1 MYDVVQGVLEL
12 VFTLTAPLVLAYF
25 LLINTSY
32 LALVLI
38 SAVEFRGHMD
48 RKDTRRDQIAGELA
62 PGVSVIVPAY
72 NEEALIVSSVQAL
85 LTLRY
90 PQHEVVVVDDGST
103 DGTLAA
109 LVDAFDLV
117 VVPSH
122 HPGEIPVRASVHEVL
137 VPRNGR
143 TRLIVVTKANSGRSE
158 AINVGVNTAREP
170 LVALIDADSI
180 LEPDALVRVTQSFID
195 DPSRVVAAGGT
206 VRAIN
211 GSTVSNGR
219 IVRLRMPRSWLA
231 RAQVVEYLR
240 SFLIGRTGWA
250 SMGTLLL
257 ISGAFG
263 VYRRDVVIEAGG
275 LDPDSIGEDFEL
287 CLRVHKMMRDRGR
300 DYRVVFVPE
309 PVCWTE
315 VPSTRAVLRRQ
326 RSRWHRGLWE
336 TLWAYRGMLF
346 RRRYGRIGW
355 VGLPYYWLFEL
366 MAPLVEAG
374 GLVLVPLGM
383 AFGVVNVQYAL
394 TPAARVVRLRDLR
407 DPGGDVRRGV
417 GLPPLRPV
425 ARPGHRGRGRRLREP
440 GLPPDDRGL
449 AARGLVGEPARP
461 ATGLGRHDAP
471 GVRGGGRMSA
481 GDGSQVERPD
491 DEVDR
496 LRSEVERLRAQ
507 AEDRDQRLARVG
519 HELRAPLASIAGYV
533 EVLLD
538 GALGDLAPEQVR
550 ALEVVGR
557 NAERLRALVA
567 ELGSARPSRE
577 PARTPGPV
585 LLDVAGVVRVA
596 VDLLRPTARLGGV
609 LLDERPPSRRAA
621 RAR

>member
-1 MYDVVQGVLEL
+1 MVHDVLEL
-12 VFTLTAPLVLAYF
+12 VFALTAPLILTYF
-25 LLINTSY
+25 VLINTSY

-48 RKDTRRDQIAGELA
+48 RKDTRRDQIPGELA

-72 NEEALIVSSVQAL
+72 NEEALIVSSVRAL
-85 LTLRY
+85 LALRY

-103 DGTLAA
+103 DGTLAT

-117 VVPSH
+117 DVPSH
-122 HPGEIPVRASVHEVL
+122 HPGEIPVRATVHGVL

-143 TRLIVVTKANSGRSE
+143 TRLVVVSKDNSGRSE
-158 AINVGVNTAREP
+158 TINVGVNTAREP

-195 DPSRVVAAGGT
+195 DPARVVAAGGT

-219 IVRLRMPRSWLA
+219 IVRLQMPRSWLA

-300 DYRVVFVPE
+300 EYRVVFVPE

-336 TLWAYRGMLF
+336 TLWAYRSMLF

-366 MAPLVEAG
+366 LAPLIEAG
-374 GLVLVPLGM
+374 GLILVPLGV
-383 AFGVVNVQYAL
+383 AFGVVNVQYAVVL
-394 TPAARVVRLRDLR
+394 LFVSYGYAIFVTLAAMCAEEWAFHRYDRWRDLGIAVAAAVFENFGYR
-407 DPGGDVRRGV
+407 QMTVLWRLEGWWASLRGKKQV
-417 GLPPLRPV
+417 WGVMTR
-425 ARPGHRGRGRRLREP
+425 AGFEEE
-440 GLPPDDRGL
+440 
-449 AARGLVGEPARP
+449 AA
-461 ATGLGRHDAP
+461 
-471 GVRGGGRMSA
+471 
-481 GDGSQVERPD
+481 
-491 DEVDR
+491 
-496 LRSEVERLRAQ
+496 
-507 AEDRDQRLARVG
+507 
-519 HELRAPLASIAGYV
+519 
-533 EVLLD
+533 
-538 GALGDLAPEQVR
+538 
-550 ALEVVGR
+550 
-557 NAERLRALVA
+557 
-567 ELGSARPSRE
+567 
-577 PARTPGPV
+577 
-585 LLDVAGVVRVA
+585 
-596 VDLLRPTARLGGV
+596 
-609 LLDERPPSRRAA
+609 
-621 RAR
+621 

>member
-1 MYDVVQGVLEL
+1 VVHDVLEL
-12 VFTLTAPLVLAYF
+12 VFALTAPLILTYF
-25 LLINTSY
+25 VLINTSY

-48 RKDTRRDQIAGELA
+48 RKDTRRDQIPGELA

-72 NEEALIVSSVQAL
+72 NEEALIVSSVRAL
-85 LTLRY
+85 LALRY

-103 DGTLAA
+103 DGTLAT

-117 VVPSH
+117 AVPSH
-122 HPGEIPVRASVHEVL
+122 HPGEIPVRATVHGVL

-143 TRLIVVTKANSGRSE
+143 TRLVVVSKDNSGRSE
-158 AINVGVNTAREP
+158 TINVGVNTAREP

-195 DPSRVVAAGGT
+195 DPARVVAAGGT

-219 IVRLRMPRSWLA
+219 IVRLQMPRSWLA

-250 SMGTLLL
+250 SMDTLLL

-287 CLRVHKMMRDRGR
+287 CLRVHKLMRDHGR
-300 DYRVVFVPE
+300 EYRVVFVPE

-336 TLWAYRGMLF
+336 TLWAYRSMLF

-366 MAPLVEAG
+366 LAPLIEAG
-374 GLVLVPLGM
+374 GLILVPLGV
-383 AFGVVNVQYAL
+383 AFGVVNVQYA
-394 TPAARVVRLRDLR
+394 VVLLFVSY
-407 DPGGDVRRGV
+407 GYAIFVT
-417 GLPPLRPV
+417 
-425 ARPGHRGRGRRLREP
+425 
-440 GLPPDDRGL
+440 L
-449 AARGLVGEPARP
+449 AA
-461 ATGLGRHDAP
+461 T
-471 GVRGGGRMSA
+471 
-481 GDGSQVERPD
+481 
-491 DEVDR
+491 
-496 LRSEVERLRAQ
+496 
-507 AEDRDQRLARVG
+507 
-519 HELRAPLASIAGYV
+519 
-533 EVLLD
+533 
-538 GALGDLAPEQVR
+538 
-550 ALEVVGR
+550 
-557 NAERLRALVA
+557 
-567 ELGSARPSRE
+567 
-577 PARTPGPV
+577 
-585 LLDVAGVVRVA
+585 
-596 VDLLRPTARLGGV
+596 
-609 LLDERPPSRRAA
+609 
-621 RAR
+621 

>member
-1 MYDVVQGVLEL
+1 M
-12 VFTLTAPLVLAYF
+12 
-25 LLINTSY
+25 
-32 LALVLI
+32 
-38 SAVEFRGHMD
+38 
-48 RKDTRRDQIAGELA
+48 
-62 PGVSVIVPAY
+62 
-72 NEEALIVSSVQAL
+72 
-85 LTLRY
+85 
-90 PQHEVVVVDDGST
+90 
-103 DGTLAA
+103 
-109 LVDAFDLV
+109 
-117 VVPSH
+117 
-122 HPGEIPVRASVHEVL
+122 L

-263 VYRRDVVIEAGG
+263 VYRRDVVIDAGG

-366 MAPLVEAG
+366 FAPLIEAG

-383 AFGVVNVQYAL
+383 AFGVVNVQYAVIL
-394 TPAARVVRLRDLR
+394 LLVSYGYAIFVTLAAMCAEEWAFHRYDRWRDLGVAVAAAVFENLGYRQMTVLWRLEGWWASLRGKKQVWGVMTRTGFEEEAAREP
-407 DPGGDVRRGV
+407 PGRSATG
-417 GLPPLRPV
+417 
-425 ARPGHRGRGRRLREP
+425 RLRE
-440 GLPPDDRGL
+440 
-449 AARGLVGEPARP
+449 AAP
-461 ATGLGRHDAP
+461 
-471 GVRGGGRMSA
+471 
-481 GDGSQVERPD
+481 
-491 DEVDR
+491 
-496 LRSEVERLRAQ
+496 
-507 AEDRDQRLARVG
+507 VG
-519 HELRAPLASIAGYV
+519 HELRAPLTSIEGWV
-533 EVLLD
+533 EILLD
-538 GALGDLAPEQVR
+538 GALGELTPEQAR
-550 ALEVVGR
+550 AVEVIGR
-557 NAERLRALVA
+557 NAQRLRSPRRRPPVGRAVDGPGERPRA
-567 ELGSARPSRE
+567 GRARRGRLGRRRPGAPDG
-577 PARTPGPV
+577 PARRRRPRRATPGP
-585 LLDVAGVVRVA
+585 A
-596 VDLLRPTARLGGV
+596 
-609 LLDERPPSRRAA
+609 AA